1 MTTSAA
7 EQSIS
12 PQSPEPFTP
21 FQALLGVIARPR
33 STFVRMRDAERGHWW
48 VVFALGLIALVLNTV
63 AMVPIQAEI
72 SQAAIAAQQG
82 QFEDLSPEQQAQIE
96 QTQAVVSS
104 TAVLGAIGTVT
115 GILGLL
121 IGYAVRAGLL
131 YLFGLVLGGQVSF
144 KQIWRMA
151 VWTALP
157 ISLGTFVTAIAII
170 ATGQLPASGLTYILT
185 SAEMANASPFLT
197 AILGRIDLY
206 TVWSLVL
213 IAMGMVATARLSR
226 VKAGLIAGVYWLLG
240 AGLTL
245 ASTALGTALSS
256 TFGGG

>member
-7 EQSIS
+7 EQPVSS
-12 PQSPEPFTP
+12 QNTEPFTP
-21 FQALLGVIARPR
+21 FQALLGVIARPHA
-33 STFVRMRDAERGHWW
+33 TFVRMRDAERGHWW

-63 AMVPIQAEI
+63 ATVPIQAEI
-72 SQAAIAAQQG
+72 SQAVMATQQE

-96 QTQAVVSS
+96 QTQAIFSS
-104 TAVLGAIGTVT
+104 TAVLGAIGTAT
-115 GILGLL
+115 GIIGLL
-121 IGYAVRAGLL
+121 IGYAARAGLL
-131 YLFGLVLGGQVSF
+131 FLFGLVLGGQVSF

-157 ISLGTFVTAIAII
+157 ISLGTFVTAIAIV
-170 ATGQLPASGLTYILT
+170 ATGQLPAAGLTYILT
-185 SAEMANASPFLT
+185 SAELANASPFLT
-197 AILGRIDLY
+197 AILGRIDIY

-213 IAMGMVATARLSR
+213 IGIGMVATARLSG

-240 AGLTL
+240 AGLAL
-245 ASTALGTALSS
+245 AGTALGTTLSR

>member
-12 PQSPEPFTP
+12 SQDIEPFTP

-33 STFVRMRDAERGHWW
+33 STFARMRDAERGHWW
-48 VVFALGLIALVLNTV
+48 VVFALGLIALVLSTV
-63 AMVPIQAEI
+63 ATVPIQVEM
-72 SQAAIAAQQG
+72 SQAAMAAQQE
-82 QFEDLSPEQQAQIE
+82 QMDLSPEQQAQFE
-96 QTQAVVSS
+96 QTQAIFSS
-104 TAVLGAIGTVT
+104 TAVLAAIGTAS
-115 GILGLL
+115 GIIGLL
-121 IGYAVRAGLL
+121 IGYGVRAGLL

-157 ISLGTFVTAIAII
+157 ISLGTFVSAIAVV
-170 ATGQLPASGLTYILT
+170 ATRQMPTAGLTYILT

-197 AILGRIDLY
+197 AILGRIDVY
-206 TVWSLVL
+206 TIWSLIL
-213 IAMGMVATARLSR
+213 IAVGMVATARLSR

-240 AGLTL
+240 AGLAL
-245 ASTALGTALSS
+245 VSTALNTALSG